1 MMIYTDVLNLG
12 TRVSVKAGMFR
23 LNKIVL
29 VTLLALGLTHVK
41 CKAKLEADE
50 SKFVA
55 LVTQAHEYLTTQ
67 QDRNE
72 KEFALST
79 YPRYDWNQ
87 ETGELVF
94 SEYGRPKVIARIQLV
109 GDVSSKSK
117 TWLWAWANP
126 TIKDSLQQAARQA
139 KQHGVQNGIRQ
150 LVESTWPAD
159 EVDGW
164 EMTSITAM
172 LVNAKGAYK
181 SPGENGTYFM
191 VFTDIRWATAP
202 VSK

>member
-1 MMIYTDVLNLG
+1 LEEEEMLK
-12 TRVSVKAGMFR
+12 SVKAV
-23 LNKIVL
+23 VL
-29 VTLLALGLTHVK
+29 LILLALGFTQLN
-41 CKAKLEADE
+41 CKRKLAHDEA
-50 SKFVA
+50 KFVA
-55 LVTQAHEYLTTQ
+55 LVTQAHEYLTMQ
-67 QDRNE
+67 QERNE

-79 YPRYDWNQ
+79 YPRYDWHQ
-87 ETGELVF
+87 ETDELIF
-94 SEYGRPKVIARIQLV
+94 SDQGQPKVIAKIQFV
-109 GDVSSKSK
+109 GDVSSQSK

-139 KQHGVQNGIRQ
+139 KQHGEQTGIWQ

-181 SPGENGTYFM
+181 SPGENGTEFM
-191 VFTDIRWATAP
+191 VFTDIRWATTP

>member
-1 MMIYTDVLNLG
+1 
-12 TRVSVKAGMFR
+12 
-23 LNKIVL
+23 
-29 VTLLALGLTHVK
+29 
-41 CKAKLEADE
+41 
-50 SKFVA
+50 
-55 LVTQAHEYLTTQ
+55 
-67 QDRNE
+67 
-72 KEFALST
+72 
-79 YPRYDWNQ
+79 
-87 ETGELVF
+87 
-94 SEYGRPKVIARIQLV
+94 V

-139 KQHGVQNGIRQ
+139 KQHGVENGIRQ

-191 VFTDIRWATAP
+191 LFTDIRWATAP

>member
-1 MMIYTDVLNLG
+1 
-12 TRVSVKAGMFR
+12 MFK
-23 LNKIVL
+23 LTKIVL
-29 VTLLALGLTHVK
+29 PVTLLALGLTHLN
-41 CKAKLEADE
+41 CKAKSEADE
-50 SKFVA
+50 AKFVA
-55 LVTQAHEYLTTQ
+55 LVTQAHEYLTAQ
-67 QDRNE
+67 QDRNN

-79 YPRYDWNQ
+79 YTRYDWNQ

-94 SEYGRPKVIARIQLV
+94 SEHGQPKVIAKIQFV

-126 TIKDSLQQAARQA
+126 TIKDSLKQAALQA
-139 KQHGVQNGIRQ
+139 KQYGAQNGIRQ

-181 SPGENGTYFM
+181 SPGENSTEFM
-191 VFTDIRWATAP
+191 VFTDIQWATAP

>member
-1 MMIYTDVLNLG
+1 
-12 TRVSVKAGMFR
+12 MFK
-23 LNKIVL
+23 LTKIVVL
-29 VTLLALGLTHVK
+29 VTLLALGLTHLN
-41 CKAKLEADE
+41 CKPMPRDE
-50 SKFVA
+50 PKFVA
-55 LVTQAHEYLTTQ
+55 LVTKAHEYLTAQ

-79 YPRYDWNQ
+79 YPRWDWNQ
-87 ETGELVF
+87 DTGELIF
-94 SEYGRPKVIARIQLV
+94 SEHGQPKVIAKIQFV

-126 TIKDSLQQAARQA
+126 TIEYSLQQAARQA
-139 KQHGVQNGIRQ
+139 KKYGVQKGIWQ
-150 LVESTWPAD
+150 LAESTWLAD

-181 SPGENGTYFM
+181 TPDENGSMFM